1 MGFTIEDMNLM
12 AKDRYQ
18 MEFIAGK
25 RGWSNSISWVLM
37 MEDTAIIRNFAGKE
51 LAVTTCLGFD
61 TEDKLLTLAQKL
73 VICHASGLIINIGE
87 YIHELPK
94 SLCDYCDENDLPLM
108 TVPWEVYLS
117 EMIKDLSI
125 RIFLQGTTD
134 EEITRALI
142 HAIEEP
148 DNQETHRKTLLPY
161 LDVDGEFQV
170 VLFTTG
176 GLDEMDTVERKRL
189 SYRLQIY
196 LENITHNGSFFYY
209 DANFVLIMNDVSKK
223 DFDEIVEGMIQ
234 RTRRRMPELQL
245 YVGAGSKVT
254 DIVNLKVAYQR
265 AKAAINM
272 AQHTDS
278 TMIRFDEMGIYRLLY
293 SVTDKAVLQEM
304 SSQPLRPLLEYDK
317 KHDSNYV
324 EVLENYL
331 KYNGSIQAVAQAMYT
346 HRNTIIYRI
355 SNIKKLLGSELDT
368 TEERFMYQLA
378 FYIRNMECV
387 KKSL

>member
-12 AKDRYQ
+12 AKDRYH

-51 LAVTTCLGFD
+51 LAVTTGLGFD
-61 TEDKLLTLAQKL
+61 TEEKLLGLARKL
-73 VICHASGLIINIGE
+73 VVCHASGLIINTGE
-87 YIHELPK
+87 YIHELPQ

-148 DNQETHRKTLLPY
+148 NNQENYRKVLLPY
-161 LDVDGEFQV
+161 LDIDGEFQV

-189 SYRLQIY
+189 GYRLQIY

-209 DANFVLIMNDVSKK
+209 DANFVLIMNDVSRK
-223 DFDEIVEGMIQ
+223 DFDEIVEGMIS
-234 RTRRRMPELQL
+234 RTKRRMPEVHIS
-245 YVGAGSKVT
+245 VGAGSKVV
-254 DIVNLKVAYQR
+254 DIANLRTAYQR
-265 AKAAINM
+265 AKAAVNM
-272 AQHTDS
+272 AQHMNRD
-278 TMIRFDEMGIYRLLY
+278 MVHFDEMGIYRLLY
-293 SVTDKAVLQEM
+293 SVSDKAILKEM
-304 SSQPLRPLLEYDK
+304 SEDLLQPLLTYDA
-317 KHDSNYV
+317 KHNSNYV
-324 EVLENYL
+324 EVLEKYL
-331 KYNGSIQAVAQAMYT
+331 EYNGSIQAVAEAMYT
-346 HRNTIIYRI
+346 HRNTIIYRVA
-355 SNIKKLLGSELDT
+355 NIKKLLGTELDT
-368 TEERFMYQLA
+368 TEERFQYQMA
-378 FYIRNMECV
+378 YYIRNM
-387 KKSL
+387 

>member
-12 AKDRYQ
+12 AKDRYH

-51 LAVTTCLGFD
+51 LAVTTGLGFD
-61 TEDKLLTLAQKL
+61 REEKLLGLARKL
-73 VICHASGLIINIGE
+73 VVSHASGLIINTGE
-87 YIHELPK
+87 YIHDLPQ

-148 DNQETHRKTLLPY
+148 DNQENYRKVLLPY
-161 LDVDGEFQV
+161 LDIDGEFQV

-189 SYRLQIY
+189 GYRLQIY

-209 DANFVLIMNDVSKK
+209 DANFVLIMNDVSRK
-223 DFDEIVEGMIQ
+223 DFDEIVEGMIS
-234 RTRRRMPELQL
+234 RTKRRMPEVHIS
-245 YVGAGSKVT
+245 VGAGSKVV
-254 DIVNLKVAYQR
+254 DIANLRTAYQR
-265 AKAAINM
+265 AKAAVNM
-272 AQHTDS
+272 AQHMNRD
-278 TMIRFDEMGIYRLLY
+278 MVHFDEMGIYRLLY
-293 SVTDKAVLQEM
+293 SVSDKAILKEM
-304 SSQPLRPLLEYDK
+304 SEDLLQPLLTYDA
-317 KHDSNYV
+317 KHNSNYV
-324 EVLENYL
+324 EVLEKYL
-331 KYNGSIQAVAQAMYT
+331 EYNGSIQAVAEAMYT
-346 HRNTIIYRI
+346 HRNTIIYRVA
-355 SNIKKLLGSELDT
+355 NIKKLLGTELDT
-368 TEERFMYQLA
+368 TEERFQYQMA
-378 FYIRNMECV
+378 YYIRNM
-387 KKSL
+387 

>member
-12 AKDRYQ
+12 AKDRYH

-51 LAVTTCLGFD
+51 LAVTTGLGFD
-61 TEDKLLTLAQKL
+61 TEEKLLGLARKL
-73 VICHASGLIINIGE
+73 VVCHASGLIINTGE
-87 YIHELPK
+87 YIHELPQ

-148 DNQETHRKTLLPY
+148 DNQENYRKVLLPY
-161 LDVDGEFQV
+161 LDIDGEFQV

-189 SYRLQIY
+189 GYRLQIY

-209 DANFVLIMNDVSKK
+209 DANFVLIMNDVSRK
-223 DFDEIVEGMIQ
+223 DFDEIVEGMIS
-234 RTRRRMPELQL
+234 RTKRRMPEVHIS
-245 YVGAGSKVT
+245 VGAGSKVVYIT
-254 DIVNLKVAYQR
+254 NLTTAYQR
-265 AKAAINM
+265 AKAAVNM
-272 AQHTDS
+272 AQHMNRD
-278 TMIRFDEMGIYRLLY
+278 MVHFDEMGIYRLLY
-293 SVTDKAVLQEM
+293 SVSDKAILKEM
-304 SSQPLRPLLEYDK
+304 SEDLLQPLLTYDA
-317 KHDSNYV
+317 KHNSNYV
-324 EVLENYL
+324 EVLEKYL
-331 KYNGSIQAVAQAMYT
+331 EYNGSIQAVAEAMYT
-346 HRNTIIYRI
+346 HRNTIIYRVA
-355 SNIKKLLGSELDT
+355 NIKKLLGTELDT
-368 TEERFMYQLA
+368 TEERFQYQMA
-378 FYIRNMECV
+378 YYIRKM
-387 KKSL
+387 

>member
-51 LAVTTCLGFD
+51 LAVTTGLGFD
-61 TEDKLLTLAQKL
+61 TEEKLLTLAQKL
-73 VICHASGLIINIGE
+73 VLCHASGLIINTGE
-87 YIHELPK
+87 YIRELPQ
-94 SLCDYCDENDLPLM
+94 SLCDFCDENDLPLM

-148 DNQETHRKTLLPY
+148 DNQEAYRKILLPY
-161 LDVDGEFQV
+161 LDADGEFQV

-209 DANFVLIMNDVSKK
+209 DANFVLIMNDVSQK
-223 DFDEIVEGMIQ
+223 DFEEIVEGMIS
-234 RTRRRMPELQL
+234 RTKRRMPEVHIS
-245 YVGAGSKVT
+245 VGAGSKVV
-254 DIVNLKVAYQR
+254 DIVNLKTAYKR
-265 AKAAINM
+265 AKAAVSM
-272 AQHTDS
+272 AQHTGRD
-278 TMIRFDEMGIYRLLY
+278 IVHFDEMGIYRLLY
-293 SVTDKAVLQEM
+293 SVSDQAILKEM
-304 SSQPLRPLLEYDK
+304 SEAPLKPLIEYDA
-317 KHDSNYV
+317 KHNSNYV
-324 EVLENYL
+324 EVLEKYL
-331 KYNGSIQAVAQAMYT
+331 EYNGSIQAVAEAMYT
-346 HRNTIIYRI
+346 HRNTIIYRVT
-355 SNIKKLLGSELDT
+355 NIKKLLGTELDT
-368 TEERFMYQLA
+368 TEERFQYQMA
-378 FYIRNMECV
+378 YYIRNMV
-387 KKSL
+387 V

>member
-12 AKDRYQ
+12 AKDRYH

-51 LAVTTCLGFD
+51 LAVTTGLGFD
-61 TEDKLLTLAQKL
+61 TEEKLLGLARKL
-73 VICHASGLIINIGE
+73 VVCHASGLIINTGE
-87 YIHELPK
+87 YIHELPQ

-148 DNQETHRKTLLPY
+148 DNQENYRKVLLPY
-161 LDVDGEFQV
+161 LDIDGEFQV

-189 SYRLQIY
+189 GYRLQIY

-209 DANFVLIMNDVSKK
+209 DANFVLIMNDVSRK
-223 DFDEIVEGMIQ
+223 DFDEIVEGMIS
-234 RTRRRMPELQL
+234 RTKRRMPEVHIS
-245 YVGAGSKVT
+245 VGAGSKVV
-254 DIVNLKVAYQR
+254 DIANLRTAYQR
-265 AKAAINM
+265 AKAAVNM
-272 AQHTDS
+272 AQHMNRD
-278 TMIRFDEMGIYRLLY
+278 MVHFDEMGIYRLLY
-293 SVTDKAVLQEM
+293 SVSDKAILKEM
-304 SSQPLRPLLEYDK
+304 SEDLLQPLLTYDA
-317 KHDSNYV
+317 KHNSNYV
-324 EVLENYL
+324 EVLEKYL
-331 KYNGSIQAVAQAMYT
+331 EYNGSIQAVAEAMYT
-346 HRNTIIYRI
+346 HRNTIIYRVA
-355 SNIKKLLGSELDT
+355 NIKKLLGTKLDT
-368 TEERFMYQLA
+368 TEERFQYQMA
-378 FYIRNMECV
+378 YYIRNM
-387 KKSL
+387 

>member
-12 AKDRYQ
+12 AKDRYH

-51 LAVTTCLGFD
+51 LAVTTGLGFD
-61 TEDKLLTLAQKL
+61 TEEKLLGLARKL
-73 VICHASGLIINIGE
+73 VVCHASGLIINTGE
-87 YIHELPK
+87 YIYELPQ

-148 DNQETHRKTLLPY
+148 DNQENYRKVLLPY
-161 LDVDGEFQV
+161 LDIDGEFQV

-189 SYRLQIY
+189 GYRLQIY

-209 DANFVLIMNDVSKK
+209 DANFVLIMNDVSRK
-223 DFDEIVEGMIQ
+223 DFDEIVEGMIS
-234 RTRRRMPELQL
+234 RTKRRMPEVHIS
-245 YVGAGSKVT
+245 VGAGSKVV
-254 DIVNLKVAYQR
+254 DIANLRTAYQR
-265 AKAAINM
+265 AKAAVNM
-272 AQHTDS
+272 AQHMNRD
-278 TMIRFDEMGIYRLLY
+278 MVHFDEMGIYRLLY
-293 SVTDKAVLQEM
+293 SVSDKAILKEM
-304 SSQPLRPLLEYDK
+304 SEDLLQPLLTYDA
-317 KHDSNYV
+317 KHNSNYV
-324 EVLENYL
+324 EVLEKYL
-331 KYNGSIQAVAQAMYT
+331 EYNGSIQAVAEAMYT
-346 HRNTIIYRI
+346 HRNTIIYRVA
-355 SNIKKLLGSELDT
+355 NIKKLLGTELDT
-368 TEERFMYQLA
+368 TEERFQYQMA
-378 FYIRNMECV
+378 YYIRNM
-387 KKSL
+387 

>member
-12 AKDRYQ
+12 AKDRYH

-51 LAVTTCLGFD
+51 LAVTTGLGFD
-61 TEDKLLTLAQKL
+61 TEEKLLGLARKL
-73 VICHASGLIINIGE
+73 VVCHASGLIINTGE
-87 YIHELPK
+87 YIHELPQ

-148 DNQETHRKTLLPY
+148 DNQENYRKVLLPY
-161 LDVDGEFQV
+161 LDIDGEFQV

-189 SYRLQIY
+189 GYRLQIY

-209 DANFVLIMNDVSKK
+209 DANFVLIMNDVSRK
-223 DFDEIVEGMIQ
+223 DFDEIVEGMIS
-234 RTRRRMPELQL
+234 RTKRRMPEVHIS
-245 YVGAGSKVT
+245 VGAGSKVV
-254 DIVNLKVAYQR
+254 DIANLRTAYQR
-265 AKAAINM
+265 AKAAVNM
-272 AQHTDS
+272 AQHMNRD
-278 TMIRFDEMGIYRLLY
+278 MVHFDEMGIYRLLY
-293 SVTDKAVLQEM
+293 SVSDKAILKEM
-304 SSQPLRPLLEYDK
+304 SEDLLQPLLTYDA
-317 KHDSNYV
+317 KHNSNYV
-324 EVLENYL
+324 EVLEKYL
-331 KYNGSIQAVAQAMYT
+331 EYNGSIQAVAEAMYT
-346 HRNTIIYRI
+346 HRNTIIYRVA
-355 SNIKKLLGSELDT
+355 NIKKLVGTELDT
-368 TEERFMYQLA
+368 TEERFQYQMA
-378 FYIRNMECV
+378 YYIRNM
-387 KKSL
+387 

>member
-12 AKDRYQ
+12 AKDRYH

-51 LAVTTCLGFD
+51 LAVTTGLGFD
-61 TEDKLLTLAQKL
+61 TEEKLLGLARKL
-73 VICHASGLIINIGE
+73 VVCHASRLIINTGE
-87 YIHELPK
+87 YIHELPQ

-148 DNQETHRKTLLPY
+148 DNQENYRKVLLPY
-161 LDVDGEFQV
+161 LDIDGEFQV

-189 SYRLQIY
+189 GYRLQIY

-209 DANFVLIMNDVSKK
+209 DANFVLIMNDVSRK
-223 DFDEIVEGMIQ
+223 DFDEIVEGMIS
-234 RTRRRMPELQL
+234 RTKRRMPEVHIS
-245 YVGAGSKVT
+245 VGAGSKVV
-254 DIVNLKVAYQR
+254 DIANLRTAYQR
-265 AKAAINM
+265 AKAAVNM
-272 AQHTDS
+272 AQHMNRD
-278 TMIRFDEMGIYRLLY
+278 MVHFDEMGIYRLLY
-293 SVTDKAVLQEM
+293 SVSDKAILKEM
-304 SSQPLRPLLEYDK
+304 SENLLQPLLTYDA
-317 KHDSNYV
+317 KHNSNYV
-324 EVLENYL
+324 EVLEKYL
-331 KYNGSIQAVAQAMYT
+331 EYNGSIQAVAEAMYT
-346 HRNTIIYRI
+346 HRNTIIYRVA
-355 SNIKKLLGSELDT
+355 NIKKLLGTELDT
-368 TEERFMYQLA
+368 TEERFQYQMA
-378 FYIRNMECV
+378 YYIRKM
-387 KKSL
+387 

>member
-12 AKDRYQ
+12 AKDRYH

-51 LAVTTCLGFD
+51 LAVTTGLGFD
-61 TEDKLLTLAQKL
+61 TEEKLLGLARKL
-73 VICHASGLIINIGE
+73 VVCHASGLIINTGE
-87 YIHELPK
+87 YIHELPQ

-148 DNQETHRKTLLPY
+148 DNQENYRKVLLPY
-161 LDVDGEFQV
+161 LDIDGEFQV

-189 SYRLQIY
+189 GYRLQIY

-209 DANFVLIMNDVSKK
+209 DANFVLIMNDVSRK
-223 DFDEIVEGMIQ
+223 DFDEIVEGMIS
-234 RTRRRMPELQL
+234 RTKRRMPEVHIS
-245 YVGAGSKVT
+245 VGAGSKVV
-254 DIVNLKVAYQR
+254 DIANLRTAYQR
-265 AKAAINM
+265 AKAAVNM
-272 AQHTDS
+272 AQHMNRD
-278 TMIRFDEMGIYRLLY
+278 MVHFDEMGIYPLLY
-293 SVTDKAVLQEM
+293 SVSDKAILKEM
-304 SSQPLRPLLEYDK
+304 SEDLLQPLLTYDA
-317 KHDSNYV
+317 KHNSNYV
-324 EVLENYL
+324 EVLEKYL
-331 KYNGSIQAVAQAMYT
+331 EYNGSIQAVAEAMYT
-346 HRNTIIYRI
+346 HRNTIIYRVA
-355 SNIKKLLGSELDT
+355 NIKKLLGTELDT
-368 TEERFMYQLA
+368 TEERFQYQMA
-378 FYIRNMECV
+378 YYIRNM
-387 KKSL
+387 

>member
-12 AKDRYQ
+12 AKDRYH

-51 LAVTTCLGFD
+51 LAVTTGLGFD
-61 TEDKLLTLAQKL
+61 TEEKLLGLARKL
-73 VICHASGLIINIGE
+73 VVCHASGLIINTGE
-87 YIHELPK
+87 YIHDLPQ

-148 DNQETHRKTLLPY
+148 DNQENYRKVLLPY
-161 LDVDGEFQV
+161 LDIDGEFQV

-189 SYRLQIY
+189 GYRLQIY

-209 DANFVLIMNDVSKK
+209 DANFVLIMNDVSRK
-223 DFDEIVEGMIQ
+223 DFDEIVEGMIS
-234 RTRRRMPELQL
+234 RTKRRMPEVHIS
-245 YVGAGSKVT
+245 VGAGSKVV
-254 DIVNLKVAYQR
+254 DIANLRTAYQR
-265 AKAAINM
+265 AKAAVNM
-272 AQHTDS
+272 AQHMNRD
-278 TMIRFDEMGIYRLLY
+278 MVHFDEMGIYRLLY
-293 SVTDKAVLQEM
+293 SVSDKAILKEM
-304 SSQPLRPLLEYDK
+304 SENLLQPLLTYDA
-317 KHDSNYV
+317 KHNSNYV
-324 EVLENYL
+324 EVLEKYL
-331 KYNGSIQAVAQAMYT
+331 EYNGSIQAVAEAMYT
-346 HRNTIIYRI
+346 HRNTIIYRVA
-355 SNIKKLLGSELDT
+355 NIKKLLGTELDT
-368 TEERFMYQLA
+368 TEERFQYQMA
-378 FYIRNMECV
+378 YYIRNM
-387 KKSL
+387 

>member
-12 AKDRYQ
+12 AKDRYH

-51 LAVTTCLGFD
+51 LAVTTGLGFD
-61 TEDKLLTLAQKL
+61 TEEKLLGLARKL
-73 VICHASGLIINIGE
+73 VVCHASGLIINTGE
-87 YIHELPK
+87 YIHELPQ

-148 DNQETHRKTLLPY
+148 DNQENYRKVLLPY
-161 LDVDGEFQV
+161 LDIDGEFQV

-189 SYRLQIY
+189 GYRLQIY

-209 DANFVLIMNDVSKK
+209 DANFVLIMNDVSRK
-223 DFDEIVEGMIQ
+223 DFDEIVEGMIS
-234 RTRRRMPELQL
+234 RTKRRMPEVHIS
-245 YVGAGSKVT
+245 VGAGSKVV
-254 DIVNLKVAYQR
+254 DIANLRTAYQR
-265 AKAAINM
+265 AKAAVNM
-272 AQHTDS
+272 AQHMNRD
-278 TMIRFDEMGIYRLLY
+278 MVHFDEMGIYRLLY
-293 SVTDKAVLQEM
+293 SVSDKAILKEM
-304 SSQPLRPLLEYDK
+304 SEDLLQPLLTYDA
-317 KHDSNYV
+317 KHNSNYV
-324 EVLENYL
+324 EVLEKYL
-331 KYNGSIQAVAQAMYT
+331 EYNGSIQAVAEAMYT
-346 HRNTIIYRI
+346 HRNTIIYRVT
-355 SNIKKLLGSELDT
+355 NIKKLLGTELDT
-368 TEERFMYQLA
+368 TEERFQYQVA
-378 FYIRNMECV
+378 YYIGNM
-387 KKSL
+387 

>member
-12 AKDRYQ
+12 AKDRYH

-51 LAVTTCLGFD
+51 LAVTTGLGFD
-61 TEDKLLTLAQKL
+61 TEEKLLGLARKL
-73 VICHASGLIINIGE
+73 VVCHASGLIINTGE
-87 YIHELPK
+87 YIHELPQ

-148 DNQETHRKTLLPY
+148 DNQENYRKVLLPY
-161 LDVDGEFQV
+161 LDIDGEFQV

-189 SYRLQIY
+189 GYRLQIY

-209 DANFVLIMNDVSKK
+209 DANFVLIMNDVSRK
-223 DFDEIVEGMIQ
+223 DFDEIVEGMIS
-234 RTRRRMPELQL
+234 RTKRRMPEVHIS
-245 YVGAGSKVT
+245 VGAGSKVV
-254 DIVNLKVAYQR
+254 DIANLRTAYQR
-265 AKAAINM
+265 AKAAVNM
-272 AQHTDS
+272 AQHMNRD
-278 TMIRFDEMGIYRLLY
+278 MVHFDEMGIYRLLY
-293 SVTDKAVLQEM
+293 SVSDKAILKEM
-304 SSQPLRPLLEYDK
+304 SEDLLQPLLTYDA
-317 KHDSNYV
+317 KHNSNYV
-324 EVLENYL
+324 EVLEKYL
-331 KYNGSIQAVAQAMYT
+331 EYNGSIQAVAEVMYT
-346 HRNTIIYRI
+346 HRNTIIYRVA
-355 SNIKKLLGSELDT
+355 NIKKLLGTELDT
-368 TEERFMYQLA
+368 TEERFQYQMA
-378 FYIRNMECV
+378 YYIRKM
-387 KKSL
+387 

>member
-12 AKDRYQ
+12 AKDRYH

-51 LAVTTCLGFD
+51 LAVTTGLGFD
-61 TEDKLLTLAQKL
+61 TEEKLLGLARKL
-73 VICHASGLIINIGE
+73 VVCHASGLIINTGE
-87 YIHELPK
+87 YIHELPQ

-148 DNQETHRKTLLPY
+148 DNQENYRKVLLPY
-161 LDVDGEFQV
+161 LDIDGEFQV

-189 SYRLQIY
+189 GYRLQIY

-209 DANFVLIMNDVSKK
+209 DANFVLIMNDVSRK
-223 DFDEIVEGMIQ
+223 DFDEIVEGMIS
-234 RTRRRMPELQL
+234 RTKRRMPEVHIS
-245 YVGAGSKVT
+245 VGAGSKVV
-254 DIVNLKVAYQR
+254 DIANLRTAYQR
-265 AKAAINM
+265 AKAAVNM
-272 AQHTDS
+272 AQHMNRD
-278 TMIRFDEMGIYRLLY
+278 MVYFDEMGIYRLLY
-293 SVTDKAVLQEM
+293 SVSDKAILKEM
-304 SSQPLRPLLEYDK
+304 SEDLLQPLLTYDA
-317 KHDSNYV
+317 KHNSNYV
-324 EVLENYL
+324 EVLEKYL
-331 KYNGSIQAVAQAMYT
+331 EYNGSIQAVAEAMYT
-346 HRNTIIYRI
+346 HRNTIIYRVA
-355 SNIKKLLGSELDT
+355 NIKKLLGTELDT
-368 TEERFMYQLA
+368 TEERFQYQMA
-378 FYIRNMECV
+378 YYIRNM
-387 KKSL
+387 

>member
-12 AKDRYQ
+12 AKDRYH

-25 RGWSNSISWVLM
+25 RGWSNSISWGLM

-51 LAVTTCLGFD
+51 LAVTTGLGFD
-61 TEDKLLTLAQKL
+61 TEEKLLGLARKL
-73 VICHASGLIINIGE
+73 VVCHASGLIINTGE
-87 YIHELPK
+87 YIHELPQ

-148 DNQETHRKTLLPY
+148 DNQENYRKVLLPY
-161 LDVDGEFQV
+161 LDIDGEFQV

-189 SYRLQIY
+189 GYRLQIY

-209 DANFVLIMNDVSKK
+209 DANFVLIMNDVSRK
-223 DFDEIVEGMIQ
+223 DFDEIVEGMIS
-234 RTRRRMPELQL
+234 RTKRRMPEVHIS
-245 YVGAGSKVT
+245 VGAGSKVV
-254 DIVNLKVAYQR
+254 DIANLRTAYQR
-265 AKAAINM
+265 AKAAVNM
-272 AQHTDS
+272 AQHMNRD
-278 TMIRFDEMGIYRLLY
+278 MVHFDEMGIYRLLY
-293 SVTDKAVLQEM
+293 SVSDKAILKEM
-304 SSQPLRPLLEYDK
+304 SEDLLQPLLTYDA
-317 KHDSNYV
+317 KHNSNYV
-324 EVLENYL
+324 EVLEKYL
-331 KYNGSIQAVAQAMYT
+331 EYNGSIQAVAEAMYT
-346 HRNTIIYRI
+346 HRNTIIYRVT
-355 SNIKKLLGSELDT
+355 NIKKLLGTELDT
-368 TEERFMYQLA
+368 TEERFQYQMA
-378 FYIRNMECV
+378 YYIRNM
-387 KKSL
+387 

>member
-12 AKDRYQ
+12 AKDRYH

-51 LAVTTCLGFD
+51 LAVTTGLGFD
-61 TEDKLLTLAQKL
+61 TEEKLLGLARKL
-73 VICHASGLIINIGE
+73 VVCHASGLIINTGE
-87 YIHELPK
+87 YIHELPQ
-94 SLCDYCDENDLPLM
+94 SLCNYCDENDLPLM

-148 DNQETHRKTLLPY
+148 DNQENYRKVLLPY
-161 LDVDGEFQV
+161 LDIDGEFQV

-189 SYRLQIY
+189 GYRLQIY

-209 DANFVLIMNDVSKK
+209 DANFVLIMNDVSRK
-223 DFDEIVEGMIQ
+223 DFDEIVEGMIS
-234 RTRRRMPELQL
+234 RTKRRMPEVHIS
-245 YVGAGSKVT
+245 VGAGSKVV
-254 DIVNLKVAYQR
+254 DIANLRTAYQR
-265 AKAAINM
+265 AKAAVNM
-272 AQHTDS
+272 AQHMNRD
-278 TMIRFDEMGIYRLLY
+278 MVHFDEMGIYRLLY
-293 SVTDKAVLQEM
+293 SVSDKAILKEM
-304 SSQPLRPLLEYDK
+304 SEDLLQPLLTYDA
-317 KHDSNYV
+317 KHNSNYV
-324 EVLENYL
+324 EVLEKYL
-331 KYNGSIQAVAQAMYT
+331 EYNGSIQAVAEAMYT
-346 HRNTIIYRI
+346 HRNTIIYRVA
-355 SNIKKLLGSELDT
+355 NIKKLLGTELDT
-368 TEERFMYQLA
+368 TEERFQYQMA
-378 FYIRNMECV
+378 YYIRNM
-387 KKSL
+387 

>member
-12 AKDRYQ
+12 AKDRYH

-51 LAVTTCLGFD
+51 LAVTTGLGFD
-61 TEDKLLTLAQKL
+61 TEEKLLGLARKL
-73 VICHASGLIINIGE
+73 VVCHASGLIINTGE
-87 YIHELPK
+87 YIHELPQ

-148 DNQETHRKTLLPY
+148 DNQENYRKVLLPY
-161 LDVDGEFQV
+161 LDIDGEFQV

-189 SYRLQIY
+189 GYRLQIY

-209 DANFVLIMNDVSKK
+209 DANFVLIMNDVSRK
-223 DFDEIVEGMIQ
+223 DFDEIVEGMIS
-234 RTRRRMPELQL
+234 RTKSRMPEVHIS
-245 YVGAGSKVT
+245 VGAGSKVV
-254 DIVNLKVAYQR
+254 DIANLTTAYQR
-265 AKAAINM
+265 AKAAVNM
-272 AQHTDS
+272 AQHMNRD
-278 TMIRFDEMGIYRLLY
+278 MVHFDEMGIYRLLY
-293 SVTDKAVLQEM
+293 SVSDKAILKEM
-304 SSQPLRPLLEYDK
+304 SEDLLQPLLTYDA
-317 KHDSNYV
+317 KHNSNYV
-324 EVLENYL
+324 EVLEKYL
-331 KYNGSIQAVAQAMYT
+331 EYNGSIQAVAEAMYT
-346 HRNTIIYRI
+346 HRNTIIYRVT
-355 SNIKKLLGSELDT
+355 NIKKLLGTELDT
-368 TEERFMYQLA
+368 TEERFQYQMA
-378 FYIRNMECV
+378 YYIRKM
-387 KKSL
+387 

>member
-12 AKDRYQ
+12 AKDRYH

-51 LAVTTCLGFD
+51 LAVTTGLGFD
-61 TEDKLLTLAQKL
+61 TEEKLLGLARKL
-73 VICHASGLIINIGE
+73 VVCHASGLIINTGE
-87 YIHELPK
+87 YIHELPQ

-148 DNQETHRKTLLPY
+148 DNQENYRKVLLPY
-161 LDVDGEFQV
+161 LDIDGEFQV

-189 SYRLQIY
+189 GYRLQIY

-209 DANFVLIMNDVSKK
+209 DANFVLIMNDVSRK
-223 DFDEIVEGMIQ
+223 DFDEIVEGMIS
-234 RTRRRMPELQL
+234 RKKRRMPEVHIS
-245 YVGAGSKVT
+245 VGAGSKVV
-254 DIVNLKVAYQR
+254 DIANLRTAYQR
-265 AKAAINM
+265 AKAAVNM
-272 AQHTDS
+272 AQHMNRD
-278 TMIRFDEMGIYRLLY
+278 MVHFDEMGIYRLLY
-293 SVTDKAVLQEM
+293 SVSDKAILKEM
-304 SSQPLRPLLEYDK
+304 SEDLLQPLLTYDA
-317 KHDSNYV
+317 KHNSNYV
-324 EVLENYL
+324 EVLEKYL
-331 KYNGSIQAVAQAMYT
+331 EYNGSIQAVAEAMYT
-346 HRNTIIYRI
+346 HRNTIIYRVA
-355 SNIKKLLGSELDT
+355 NIKKLLGTELDT
-368 TEERFMYQLA
+368 TEERFQYQMA
-378 FYIRNMECV
+378 YYIRNM
-387 KKSL
+387 

>member
-12 AKDRYQ
+12 AKDRYH

-51 LAVTTCLGFD
+51 LAVTTGLGFD
-61 TEDKLLTLAQKL
+61 TEEKLLGLARKL
-73 VICHASGLIINIGE
+73 VVCHASGLIINTGE
-87 YIHELPK
+87 YIHELPQ

-148 DNQETHRKTLLPY
+148 DNQENYRKVLLPY
-161 LDVDGEFQV
+161 LDIDGEFQV

-189 SYRLQIY
+189 GYRLQIY

-209 DANFVLIMNDVSKK
+209 DANFVLIMNDVSRK
-223 DFDEIVEGMIQ
+223 DFDEIVEGMIS
-234 RTRRRMPELQL
+234 RTKRRMPEVHIS
-245 YVGAGSKVT
+245 VGAGSKVV
-254 DIVNLKVAYQR
+254 DIANLRTAYQR
-265 AKAAINM
+265 AKAAVNM
-272 AQHTDS
+272 AQHMNRDTVH
-278 TMIRFDEMGIYRLLY
+278 FDEMGIYRLLY
-293 SVTDKAVLQEM
+293 SVSDKAILKEM
-304 SSQPLRPLLEYDK
+304 SEDLLQPLLTYDA
-317 KHDSNYV
+317 KHNSNYV
-324 EVLENYL
+324 EVLEKYL
-331 KYNGSIQAVAQAMYT
+331 EYNGSIQAVAEAMYT
-346 HRNTIIYRI
+346 HRNTIIYRVA
-355 SNIKKLLGSELDT
+355 NIKKLLGTQLDT
-368 TEERFMYQLA
+368 TEERFQYQMA
-378 FYIRNMECV
+378 YYIRNM
-387 KKSL
+387 

>member
-12 AKDRYQ
+12 AKDRYH

-51 LAVTTCLGFD
+51 LAVTTGLGFD
-61 TEDKLLTLAQKL
+61 TEEKLLGLARKL
-73 VICHASGLIINIGE
+73 VVCHASGLIINTGE
-87 YIHELPK
+87 YIHELPQ

-148 DNQETHRKTLLPY
+148 DNQENYRKVLLPY
-161 LDVDGEFQV
+161 LDIDGEFQV

-189 SYRLQIY
+189 GYRLQIY

-209 DANFVLIMNDVSKK
+209 DANFVLIMNDVSRK
-223 DFDEIVEGMIQ
+223 DFDEIVEGMIS
-234 RTRRRMPELQL
+234 RTKRRMPEVHIS
-245 YVGAGSKVT
+245 VGAGSKVV
-254 DIVNLKVAYQR
+254 DIASLRTAYQR
-265 AKAAINM
+265 AKAAVNM
-272 AQHTDS
+272 AQHMNRD
-278 TMIRFDEMGIYRLLY
+278 MVHFDEMGIYRLLY
-293 SVTDKAVLQEM
+293 SVSDKAILKEM
-304 SSQPLRPLLEYDK
+304 SEDLLQPLLTYDA
-317 KHDSNYV
+317 KHNSNYV
-324 EVLENYL
+324 EVLEKYL
-331 KYNGSIQAVAQAMYT
+331 EYNGSIQAVAEAMYT
-346 HRNTIIYRI
+346 HRNTIIYRVA
-355 SNIKKLLGSELDT
+355 NIKKLLGTELDT
-368 TEERFMYQLA
+368 TEERFQYQMA
-378 FYIRNMECV
+378 YYIRNM
-387 KKSL
+387 

>member
-12 AKDRYQ
+12 AKDRYH

-51 LAVTTCLGFD
+51 LAVTTGLGFD
-61 TEDKLLTLAQKL
+61 TEEKLLGLARKL
-73 VICHASGLIINIGE
+73 VVCHASGLIINTGE
-87 YIHELPK
+87 YIHELPQ

-148 DNQETHRKTLLPY
+148 DNQENYRKVLLPY
-161 LDVDGEFQV
+161 LDIDGEFQV

-189 SYRLQIY
+189 GYRLQIY

-209 DANFVLIMNDVSKK
+209 DANFVLIMNDVSRK
-223 DFDEIVEGMIQ
+223 DFDEIVEGMIS
-234 RTRRRMPELQL
+234 RTKRRMPEVHIS
-245 YVGAGSKVT
+245 VGAGSKVV
-254 DIVNLKVAYQR
+254 DIANLRTAYQR
-265 AKAAINM
+265 AKAAVNM
-272 AQHTDS
+272 AQHMNRD
-278 TMIRFDEMGIYRLLY
+278 MVHFDEMGIYRLLY
-293 SVTDKAVLQEM
+293 SVSDKAILKEM
-304 SSQPLRPLLEYDK
+304 SEDLLQPLLTYDA
-317 KHDSNYV
+317 KHNSNYV
-324 EVLENYL
+324 EVLEKDL
-331 KYNGSIQAVAQAMYT
+331 EYNGSIQAVAEAMYT
-346 HRNTIIYRI
+346 HRNTIIYRVA
-355 SNIKKLLGSELDT
+355 NIKKLLGTELDT
-368 TEERFMYQLA
+368 TEERFQYQMA
-378 FYIRNMECV
+378 YYIRNM
-387 KKSL
+387 

>member
-12 AKDRYQ
+12 AKDRYH

-51 LAVTTCLGFD
+51 LAVTTGLGFD
-61 TEDKLLTLAQKL
+61 TEEKLLGLARKL
-73 VICHASGLIINIGE
+73 VVCHASGLIINTGE
-87 YIHELPK
+87 YIHELPQ

-148 DNQETHRKTLLPY
+148 DNQENYRKVLLPY
-161 LDVDGEFQV
+161 LDIDGEFQV

-189 SYRLQIY
+189 GYRLQIY

-209 DANFVLIMNDVSKK
+209 DANFVLIMNDVSRK
-223 DFDEIVEGMIQ
+223 DFDEIVEGMIS
-234 RTRRRMPELQL
+234 RTKRRMPEVHIS
-245 YVGAGSKVT
+245 VGAGSKVV
-254 DIVNLKVAYQR
+254 DIANLRTAYQR
-265 AKAAINM
+265 AKAAVNM
-272 AQHTDS
+272 AQHMNRD
-278 TMIRFDEMGIYRLLY
+278 IVHFDEMGIYRLLY
-293 SVTDKAVLQEM
+293 YVSDKAILKEM
-304 SSQPLRPLLEYDK
+304 SEDLLQPLLTYDA
-317 KHDSNYV
+317 KHNSNYV
-324 EVLENYL
+324 EVLEKYL
-331 KYNGSIQAVAQAMYT
+331 EYNGSIQAVAEAMYT
-346 HRNTIIYRI
+346 HRNTIIYRVT
-355 SNIKKLLGSELDT
+355 NIKKLLGTELDT
-368 TEERFMYQLA
+368 TEERFQYQMA
-378 FYIRNMECV
+378 YYIRNM
-387 KKSL
+387 

>member
-12 AKDRYQ
+12 AKDRYH

-51 LAVTTCLGFD
+51 LAVTTGLGFD
-61 TEDKLLTLAQKL
+61 TEEKLLGLARKL
-73 VICHASGLIINIGE
+73 VVCHASGLIINIGE
-87 YIHELPK
+87 YIHELPQ

-148 DNQETHRKTLLPY
+148 DNQENYRKVLLPY
-161 LDVDGEFQV
+161 LDIDGEFQV

-189 SYRLQIY
+189 GYRLQIY

-209 DANFVLIMNDVSKK
+209 DANFVLIMNDVSGK
-223 DFDEIVEGMIQ
+223 DFDEIVEGMIS
-234 RTRRRMPELQL
+234 RTKRRMPEVHIS
-245 YVGAGSKVT
+245 VGAGSKVV
-254 DIVNLKVAYQR
+254 DITNLTTAYQR
-265 AKAAINM
+265 AKAAVNM
-272 AQHTDS
+272 AQHMNRD
-278 TMIRFDEMGIYRLLY
+278 MVHFDEMGIYRLLY
-293 SVTDKAVLQEM
+293 SVSDKAILKEM
-304 SSQPLRPLLEYDK
+304 SENLLQPLLTYDA
-317 KHDSNYV
+317 KHNSNYV
-324 EVLENYL
+324 EVLEKYL
-331 KYNGSIQAVAQAMYT
+331 EYNGSIQAVAEAMYT
-346 HRNTIIYRI
+346 HRNTIIYRVA
-355 SNIKKLLGSELDT
+355 NIKKLLGTELDT
-368 TEERFMYQLA
+368 TEERFQYQMA
-378 FYIRNMECV
+378 YYIRNM
-387 KKSL
+387 

>member
-12 AKDRYQ
+12 AKDRYH

-51 LAVTTCLGFD
+51 LAVTTGLGFD
-61 TEDKLLTLAQKL
+61 TEEKLLGLARKL
-73 VICHASGLIINIGE
+73 VVCHASGLIINTGE
-87 YIHELPK
+87 YIHELPQ

-148 DNQETHRKTLLPY
+148 DNQENYRKVLLPY
-161 LDVDGEFQV
+161 LDIDGEFQV

-189 SYRLQIY
+189 GYRLQIY

-209 DANFVLIMNDVSKK
+209 DANFVLIMNDVSRK
-223 DFDEIVEGMIQ
+223 DFDEIVEGMIS
-234 RTRRRMPELQL
+234 RTKRRMPEVHIS
-245 YVGAGSKVT
+245 VGAGSKVV
-254 DIVNLKVAYQR
+254 DIASLRTAYQR
-265 AKAAINM
+265 AKAAVNM
-272 AQHTDS
+272 AQHMNRD
-278 TMIRFDEMGIYRLLY
+278 MVHFDEMGIYRLLY
-293 SVTDKAVLQEM
+293 SVSDKAILKEM
-304 SSQPLRPLLEYDK
+304 SEDLLQPLLTYDT
-317 KHDSNYV
+317 KHNSNYV
-324 EVLENYL
+324 EVLEKYL
-331 KYNGSIQAVAQAMYT
+331 EYNGSIQAVAEAMYT
-346 HRNTIIYRI
+346 HRNTIIYRVA
-355 SNIKKLLGSELDT
+355 NIKKLLGTELDT
-368 TEERFMYQLA
+368 TEERFQYQMA
-378 FYIRNMECV
+378 YYIRNM
-387 KKSL
+387 

>member
-12 AKDRYQ
+12 AKDRYH

-51 LAVTTCLGFD
+51 LAVTTGLGFD
-61 TEDKLLTLAQKL
+61 TEEKLLGLARKL
-73 VICHASGLIINIGE
+73 VVCHASGLIINTGE
-87 YIHELPK
+87 YIHELPQ
-94 SLCDYCDENDLPLM
+94 SLCDYCDENYLPLM

-148 DNQETHRKTLLPY
+148 DNQENYRKVLLPY
-161 LDVDGEFQV
+161 LDIDGEFQV

-189 SYRLQIY
+189 GYRLQIY

-209 DANFVLIMNDVSKK
+209 DANFVLIMNDVSRK
-223 DFDEIVEGMIQ
+223 DFDEIVEGMIS
-234 RTRRRMPELQL
+234 RTKRRMPEVHIS
-245 YVGAGSKVT
+245 VGAGSKVV
-254 DIVNLKVAYQR
+254 DIANLRTAYQR
-265 AKAAINM
+265 AKAAVNM
-272 AQHTDS
+272 AQHMNRD
-278 TMIRFDEMGIYRLLY
+278 MVHFDEMGIYRLLY
-293 SVTDKAVLQEM
+293 SVSDKAILKEM
-304 SSQPLRPLLEYDK
+304 SEDLLQPLLTYDA
-317 KHDSNYV
+317 KHNSNYV
-324 EVLENYL
+324 EVLEKYL
-331 KYNGSIQAVAQAMYT
+331 EYNGSIQAVAEAMYT
-346 HRNTIIYRI
+346 HRNTIIYRVA
-355 SNIKKLLGSELDT
+355 NIKKLLGTELDT
-368 TEERFMYQLA
+368 TEERFQYQMA
-378 FYIRNMECV
+378 YYIRNM
-387 KKSL
+387 

>member
-12 AKDRYQ
+12 AKDRYH

-51 LAVTTCLGFD
+51 LAVTTGLGFD
-61 TEDKLLTLAQKL
+61 TEEKLLGLARKL
-73 VICHASGLIINIGE
+73 VVCHASGLIINTGE
-87 YIHELPK
+87 YIHELPQ

-148 DNQETHRKTLLPY
+148 DNQENYRKVLLPY
-161 LDVDGEFQV
+161 LDIDGEFQV

-176 GLDEMDTVERKRL
+176 GLDEMDTVDRKRL
-189 SYRLQIY
+189 GYRLQIY

-209 DANFVLIMNDVSKK
+209 DANFVLIMNDVSRK
-223 DFDEIVEGMIQ
+223 DFDEIVEGMIS
-234 RTRRRMPELQL
+234 RTKRRMPEVHIS
-245 YVGAGSKVT
+245 VGAGSKVV
-254 DIVNLKVAYQR
+254 DIANLRTAYQR
-265 AKAAINM
+265 AKAAVNM
-272 AQHTDS
+272 AQHMNRD
-278 TMIRFDEMGIYRLLY
+278 MVHFDEMGIYRLLY
-293 SVTDKAVLQEM
+293 SVSDKAILKEM
-304 SSQPLRPLLEYDK
+304 SEDLLQPLLTYDA
-317 KHDSNYV
+317 KHNSNYA
-324 EVLENYL
+324 EVLEKYL
-331 KYNGSIQAVAQAMYT
+331 EYNGSIQAVAEAMYT
-346 HRNTIIYRI
+346 HRNTIIYRVA
-355 SNIKKLLGSELDT
+355 NIKKLLGTELDT
-368 TEERFMYQLA
+368 TEERFQYQMA
-378 FYIRNMECV
+378 YYIRNM
-387 KKSL
+387 

>member
-12 AKDRYQ
+12 AKDRYH

-51 LAVTTCLGFD
+51 LAVTTGLGFD
-61 TEDKLLTLAQKL
+61 TEEKLLGLARKL
-73 VICHASGLIINIGE
+73 VVCHASGLIINTGE
-87 YIHELPK
+87 YIHELPQ

-148 DNQETHRKTLLPY
+148 DNQENYRKVLLPY
-161 LDVDGEFQV
+161 LDIDGEFQV

-189 SYRLQIY
+189 GYRLQIY

-209 DANFVLIMNDVSKK
+209 DANFVLIMNDVSRK
-223 DFDEIVEGMIQ
+223 DFDEIVEGMIS
-234 RTRRRMPELQL
+234 RTKRRMPEVHIS
-245 YVGAGSKVT
+245 VGAGSKVV
-254 DIVNLKVAYQR
+254 DIANLTTAYQR
-265 AKAAINM
+265 AKAAVNM
-272 AQHTDS
+272 AQHMNRD
-278 TMIRFDEMGIYRLLY
+278 MVHFDEMGIYRLLY
-293 SVTDKAVLQEM
+293 SVSDKAILKEM
-304 SSQPLRPLLEYDK
+304 SENLLQPLLTYDA
-317 KHDSNYV
+317 KHNSNYV
-324 EVLENYL
+324 EVLEKYL
-331 KYNGSIQAVAQAMYT
+331 EYNGSIQAVAEAMYT
-346 HRNTIIYRI
+346 HRNTIIYRVA
-355 SNIKKLLGSELDT
+355 NIKKLLGTELDT
-368 TEERFMYQLA
+368 TEERFQYQMA
-378 FYIRNMECV
+378 YYIRNM
-387 KKSL
+387 

>member
-12 AKDRYQ
+12 AKDRYH

-51 LAVTTCLGFD
+51 LAVTTGLGFD
-61 TEDKLLTLAQKL
+61 TEEKLLGLARKL
-73 VICHASGLIINIGE
+73 VVCHASGLIINTGE
-87 YIHELPK
+87 YIHELPQ
-94 SLCDYCDENDLPLM
+94 SLCNYCDENDLPLM

-148 DNQETHRKTLLPY
+148 DNQENYRKVLLPY
-161 LDVDGEFQV
+161 LDIDGEFQV

-189 SYRLQIY
+189 GYRLQIY

-209 DANFVLIMNDVSKK
+209 DANFVLIMNDVSRK
-223 DFDEIVEGMIQ
+223 DFDEIVEGMIS
-234 RTRRRMPELQL
+234 RTKRRMPE
-245 YVGAGSKVT
+245 VHISVSAGSKVV
-254 DIVNLKVAYQR
+254 DIANLRTAYQR
-265 AKAAINM
+265 AKAAVNM
-272 AQHTDS
+272 AQHMNRD
-278 TMIRFDEMGIYRLLY
+278 MVHFDEMGIYRLLY
-293 SVTDKAVLQEM
+293 SVSDKAILKEM
-304 SSQPLRPLLEYDK
+304 SEDLLQPLLTYDA
-317 KHDSNYV
+317 KHNSNYV
-324 EVLENYL
+324 EVLEKYL
-331 KYNGSIQAVAQAMYT
+331 EYNGSIQAVAEAMYT
-346 HRNTIIYRI
+346 HRNTIIYRVA
-355 SNIKKLLGSELDT
+355 NIKKLLGTELDT
-368 TEERFMYQLA
+368 TEERFQYQMA
-378 FYIRNMECV
+378 YYIRNM
-387 KKSL
+387 

>member
-12 AKDRYQ
+12 AKDRYH

-51 LAVTTCLGFD
+51 LAVTTGLGFD
-61 TEDKLLTLAQKL
+61 TEEKLLGLARKL
-73 VICHASGLIINIGE
+73 VVCHASGLIINTGE
-87 YIHELPK
+87 YIHELPQ

-148 DNQETHRKTLLPY
+148 DNQENYRKVLLPY
-161 LDVDGEFQV
+161 LDIDGEFQV

-189 SYRLQIY
+189 GYRLQIY

-209 DANFVLIMNDVSKK
+209 DANFVLIMNDVSRK
-223 DFDEIVEGMIQ
+223 DFDEIVEGMIS
-234 RTRRRMPELQL
+234 RTKRRMPEVHIS
-245 YVGAGSKVT
+245 VGAGSKVV
-254 DIVNLKVAYQR
+254 DIANLRTAYQR
-265 AKAAINM
+265 AKAAVNM
-272 AQHTDS
+272 AQHMNRD
-278 TMIRFDEMGIYRLLY
+278 MVHFDEMGIYRLLY
-293 SVTDKAVLQEM
+293 SVSDKAILKEM
-304 SSQPLRPLLEYDK
+304 SENLLQPLLTYDA
-317 KHDSNYV
+317 KHNSNYV
-324 EVLENYL
+324 EVLEKYL
-331 KYNGSIQAVAQAMYT
+331 EYNGSIQAVAEAMYT
-346 HRNTIIYRI
+346 HRNTIIYRVA
-355 SNIKKLLGSELDT
+355 NIKKLLGTELDT
-368 TEERFMYQLA
+368 TDERFQYQMA
-378 FYIRNMECV
+378 YYIRNM
-387 KKSL
+387 